1 MRTGPS
7 QKVLDQMRGILS
19 YSLGYVPPP
28 GLRGSKKMAVGL
40 ELVLQDAVVGLRR
53 GEVLIMCQD
62 LGYAELMRY
71 VLGKMWAGHI
81 ED

>member
-19 YSLGYVPPP
+19 FSLGYVPPP
-28 GLRGSKKMAVGL
+28 GLKGSHKMRAGL

-53 GEVLIMCQD
+53 SEVLIMCQD